1 MKIMVSSLA
10 VLIVGGVV
18 VGVILFN
25 VLGDSTTSDAKSIQK
40 VLEHSYETPEI
51 TTDLTD
57 GSYVRIQ
64 FQILTDS
71 KEATEEISNREFQL
85 RNILIKELATMPQ
98 EEFKEN
104 LHVLEDTIK
113 NKLNEL
119 MTKGEITD
127 VYTINKILQ

>member
-1 MKIMVSSLA
+1 MKIMLTSISI
-10 VLIVGGVV
+10 LIVGGVV
-18 VGVILFN
+18 VAVVLFN
-25 VLGDSTTSDAKSIQK
+25 VLGDSNKSDAKSIEQ
-40 VLEHSYETPEI
+40 VLEHLYETPEL

-64 FQILTDS
+64 FQILADS
-71 KEATEEISNREFQL
+71 KEATEEISNREFQI
-85 RNILIKELATMPQ
+85 RNILIKELAVMSQ

-113 NKLNEL
+113 EKLNEL

>member
-1 MKIMVSSLA
+1 MKIMLTSISI
-10 VLIVGGVV
+10 LIVGGVV
-18 VGVILFN
+18 VAVVLFN
-25 VLGDSTTSDAKSIQK
+25 VLGDSNKSDAKSIEQ
-40 VLEHSYETPEI
+40 VLEHSYETPEL

-71 KEATEEISNREFQL
+71 KEATEEISNREFQI
-85 RNILIKELATMPQ
+85 RNILIKELAVMSQ

-113 NKLNEL
+113 EKLNEL